1 MKDLY
6 AGWMDDDFNWSVWEY
21 EKAKEGDKFFMVK
34 VGPGTNG
41 IVMAGKFTS
50 EPYKDEDWSGKKRT
64 VYYMDM

>member
-1 MKDLY
+1 
-6 AGWMDDDFNWSVWEY
+6 MDDDFNWSVWEY

-50 EPYKDEDWSGKKRT
+50 EPYKDEDW
-64 VYYMDM
+64 